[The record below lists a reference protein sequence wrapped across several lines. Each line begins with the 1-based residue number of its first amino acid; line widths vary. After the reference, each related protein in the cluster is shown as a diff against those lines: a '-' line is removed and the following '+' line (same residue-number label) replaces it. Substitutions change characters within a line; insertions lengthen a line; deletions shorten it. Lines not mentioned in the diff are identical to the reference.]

1 MGLGPFDLTGGPF
14 LALYG
19 VLLVMAGIV
28 SLLMP
33 HWTRP
38 EGRPGRIEGIDE
50 LAHLAGGTVRMAE
63 SAMVRL
69 LAAQTIVQEG
79 KDQFRTRD
87 PNGGTTQVE
96 RSILSMAHPARW
108 NEILKHLADYG
119 RIVERGLASKGLSM
133 EPGEVWQQRCA
144 NAAPLVLL
152 FLFGAGKFM
161 IGQARDK
168 PIGFLGALLVLTGL
182 LAIMRFVDIDRR
194 TRAGHALLSLEG
206 ERADRIRRAPAREEM
221 GTAVALFGTWVLA
234 ESALTDFHRM
244 RRDGDSG
251 GDGSGGDGDGGGC
264 GGGGCGG
271 CGG

>member
-19 VLLVMAGIV
+19 VLFVMAGIV

-33 HWTRP
+33 AWTRA
-38 EGRPGRIEGIDE
+38 EGRPGRIDGIDE

-69 LAAQTIVQEG
+69 LAAQAIAQEDKG
-79 KDQFRTRD
+79 QFRTRD
-87 PNGGTTQVE
+87 PNGTTTQVE
-96 RSILSMAHPARW
+96 RTILGMPHPAKW
-108 NEILKHLADYG
+108 SEILKHLAGYG
-119 RIVERGLASKGLSM
+119 LKVERKLASNGLMM
-133 EPGEVWQQRCA
+133 ESGEVWRQRCV
-144 NAAPLVLL
+144 NALPLFLL
-152 FLFGAGKFM
+152 FLFGMGKFM

-168 PIGFLGALLVLTGL
+168 PIGYLGALLVLTGL
-182 LAIMRFVDIDRR
+182 LALIRFAIVDRR
-194 TRAGHALLSLEG
+194 TRAGHELLSLES

-221 GTAVALFGTWVLA
+221 GTAVALFGTSVLA
-234 ESALTDFHRM
+234 GSALTDFHRM
-244 RRDGDSG
+244 RRES
-251 GDGSGGDGDGGGC
+251 DGSGGSGGDSDGGGC